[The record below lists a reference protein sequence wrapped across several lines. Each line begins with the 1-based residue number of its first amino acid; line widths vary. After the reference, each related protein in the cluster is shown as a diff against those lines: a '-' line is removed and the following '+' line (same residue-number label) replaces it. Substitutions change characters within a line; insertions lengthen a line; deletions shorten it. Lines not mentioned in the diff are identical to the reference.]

1 MDARFANRR
10 VANSSQV
17 SPMTT
22 TTSSAYGSLGC
33 VGVIV
38 PPANVTVEPEM
49 VDVMPRGLSVI
60 GTRLPGRVSK
70 ETSIG
75 LRERFIGYNRMLAT
89 VADSFGGARLSALG
103 LACTGSCYLDGPGG
117 DDKLC
122 ADLRTGGTQHVV
134 TAAHALKELIEALGR
149 RRIGLVTPYPAWV
162 TELAIKYWQASGFE
176 VVHAL
181 ELPGV
186 ISIYDVGTD
195 AVMATAREMMS
206 TSADVILLSGTGVP
220 TVPAIGILSQTATV
234 PVISSNLALAWWML
248 RALGIRL
255 GDSPSPALHALAK
268 WLLDNA
274 AAGRRER
281 QDG

>member
-1 MDARFANRR
+1 MDPRFASKR
-10 VANSSQV
+10 VTSRSQV
-17 SPMTT
+17 SSMTT
-22 TTSSAYGSLGC
+22 ASPAYGSLGC

-60 GTRLPGRVSK
+60 ASRLPGRVSK

-89 VADSFGGARLSALG
+89 VADSFGGASLSALG

-117 DDKLC
+117 DDKLR
-122 ADLRTGGTQHVV
+122 ADLRASGIQHVV

-149 RRIGLVTPYPAWV
+149 RRVGLVTPYPAWV

-176 VVHAL
+176 VVRTL

-186 ISIYDVGTD
+186 VSIYDVGTD
-195 AVMATAREMMS
+195 AVVAAAREMMS
-206 TSADVILLSGTGVP
+206 TQADVILLSGTGVP
-220 TVPAIGILSQTATV
+220 TVPAIGILSQTATM
-234 PVISSNLALAWWML
+234 PVISSNLALSWWML
-248 RALGIRL
+248 QALGISL
-255 GDSPSPALHALAK
+255 DDSPSPALHALAK
-268 WLLDNA
+268 WLPQTA
-274 AAGRRER
+274 AAGRGER

>member
-1 MDARFANRR
+1 
-10 VANSSQV
+10 
-17 SPMTT
+17 MTT
-22 TTSSAYGSLGC
+22 ASPAYGSLGC

-49 VDVMPRGLSVI
+49 VDLLPRGLSMV

-70 ETSIG
+70 ETGIG
-75 LRERFIGYNRMLAT
+75 LRERFIEYNRVLAT
-89 VADSFGGARLSALG
+89 VADSFGGLPLAALG

-122 ADLRTGGTQHVV
+122 ADLRAGGTQHVV
-134 TAAHALKELIEALGR
+134 TAAHALKELIETLGG

-176 VVHAL
+176 VVHCR

-186 ISIYDVGTD
+186 VSIYEVSTD
-195 AVMATAREMMS
+195 SVVATARDVMS
-206 TSADVILLSGTGVP
+206 TGADVILLSGTGVP
-220 TVPAIGILSQTATV
+220 TVPAIEILAKTTVV

-248 RALGIRL
+248 RALDIDL
-255 GDSPSPALHALAK
+255 HQSPSPTMHALAR
-268 WLLDNA
+268 WLSA
-274 AAGRRER
+274 QSGRRKE
-281 QDG
+281 Q